1 MRNLIDI
8 DKLVTIN
15 KYAKR
20 EGVTTMSVYRW
31 IKDKRIKSMEIDGVK
46 FVVLETAR
54 EKAPF

>member
-1 MRNLIDI
+1 MENLVDVN
-8 DKLVTIN
+8 KLMTVS
-15 KYAKR
+15 KYARR
-20 EGVTTMSVYRW
+20 EEVSAVIVYKW